1 MPVPSVA
8 PVTAADGKA
17 CLNVT
22 GGQSV
27 NIYLAIITTVL
38 VLTQIVRVT
47 QNAIQLRRQEKQIQ
61 KTLSWF
67 NDNDVSEQDFIV
79 QRQCFYL
86 LRDWLEEQVLKKNG
100 SE

>member
-1 MPVPSVA
+1 M
-8 PVTAADGKA
+8 AADGKA
-17 CLNVT
+17 CLDVT
-22 GGQSV
+22 GGQFM

-61 KTLSWF
+61 KTLNWF

-86 LRDWLEEQVLKKNG
+86 LRDWLEDQVLKKNG

>member
-1 MPVPSVA
+1 M
-8 PVTAADGKA
+8 
-17 CLNVT
+17 
-22 GGQSV
+22 

-61 KTLSWF
+61 KTLNWF

-86 LRDWLEEQVLKKNG
+86 LRDWLEDQVLKKNG